1 MNVCPAPF
9 LKFKNWQCISE
20 AQCRNKETF
29 FHGMTIQDKNK
40 FKSYND
46 ECIEYCPCTAEYC
59 TKEKEHPT
67 LTGSLT
73 CEYCENCPMEC
84 LGGRITSLDELK
96 KFQGCTMIKG
106 DLSIQLSGCTYT
118 GVYMYS
124 TGWVTQPIVFDD

>member
-1 MNVCPAPF
+1 MNVCPDPF

-29 FHGMTIQDKNK
+29 FPGETIQDKNK
-40 FKSYND
+40 FKSYD
-46 ECIEYCPCTAEYC
+46 EECIEYCPPG

-84 LGGRITSLDELK
+84 LGDLITSLDELK
-96 KFQGCTMIKG
+96 NFQGCTMIKG
-106 DLSIQLSGCTYT
+106 DLSIQLSGCAYWCN
-118 GVYMYS
+118 MY
-124 TGWVTQPIVFDD
+124 FDFDLV